1 MASQNAG
8 RTMKP
13 SNSNQ
18 ARDQSDIPSDLIS
31 RQRFASRLLWICGA
45 IGVLAAVTIL
55 LLFGISTWT
64 AIAFVVLLACP
75 TVVAWMLVAERKQR
89 PPSSRSET

>member
-1 MASQNAG
+1 MANQKAE

-13 SNSNQ
+13 SKPNQ
-18 ARDQSDIPSDLIS
+18 ARDQSDVPADLIP

-75 TVVAWMLVAERKQR
+75 AVVAWVLVAERKQR
-89 PPSSRSET
+89 PPSPRSET